1 MPAKM
6 HRRAFLVGGQTAF
19 FAVLAAPLSAQRGQ
33 VLSPSE
39 AFDALLADTMR
50 IIDVRSREE
59 WQETGVGSG
68 VWPISM
74 HESRFAE
81 RLFASKSLSGDRQ
94 IGLICATGGR
104 SASLLGALIR
114 AGNSSGYAD
123 ISEGMLGSGSGPG
136 WIASGLPTV
145 PLDVA
150 LQNMPAELA

>member
-6 HRRAFLVGGQTAF
+6 HRRTFLIGTHT
-19 FAVLAAPLSAQRGQ
+19 AVLASLASPLPAQEGQ
-33 VLSPSE
+33 VLSAGE
-39 AFDALLADTMR
+39 AFDGLLADTLR
-50 IIDVRSREE
+50 VIDIRSREE

-74 HESRFAE
+74 HEDRFAE
-81 RLFASKSLSGDRQ
+81 RFFAAKALSGDRRVA
-94 IGLICATGGR
+94 LICATGGR

-114 AGNSSGYAD
+114 AGYSSGYAD
-123 ISEGMLGSGSGPG
+123 IAEGMLGSGSGPG

-150 LQNMPAELA
+150 LQNMPAELS

>member
-1 MPAKM
+1 MSEKM
-6 HRRAFLVGGQTAF
+6 HRRSFLIGTHTAV
-19 FAVLAAPLSAQRGQ
+19 FAILASPLPAQQGMALSAG
-33 VLSPSE
+33 E
-39 AFDALLADTMR
+39 AFDGLLADTLSV
-50 IIDVRSREE
+50 IDVRSREE

-74 HESRFAE
+74 HEDRFAE
-81 RLFASKSLSGDRQ
+81 RLFAAKALSGQRR

-114 AGNSSGYAD
+114 AGYSSGYAD
-123 ISEGMLGSGSGPG
+123 IAEGMLGSGSGPG

-150 LQNMPAELA
+150 LKNMPAELA